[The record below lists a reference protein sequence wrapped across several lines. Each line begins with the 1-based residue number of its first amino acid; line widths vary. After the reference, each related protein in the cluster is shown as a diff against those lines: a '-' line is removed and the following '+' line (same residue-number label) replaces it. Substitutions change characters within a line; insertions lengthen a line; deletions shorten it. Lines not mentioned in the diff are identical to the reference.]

1 LLDVHQGNAGEARR
15 PCPHYKGE
23 AVMSNTRKLWLGLAT
38 LLVVSFGV
46 LLWAGTEIFR
56 TAPPM
61 PEKVLSESGQVVY
74 TRSDMEK
81 GRQVWQSIGGMQ
93 LGSIWGHGGYVAPD
107 WSADWLH
114 RESVALLDM
123 WARAD
128 GGMATYAQLPD
139 EEQAALRSRLKS
151 VMRTNTYDP
160 ASGTITVPDDRA
172 VAMSNVAAHY
182 ESLFGNDPANAPL
195 REAYAMK
202 NDTVPDAAHRRAL
215 TSFFWWTAWAAGT
228 ERPREAGDGIV
239 PTRSG
244 VVDKQV
250 TYTNNWP
257 SEPLIDNT
265 PAPSMWVWSAFS
277 VLFLLAGIAL
287 LGWWHARQAH
297 EEPHQLPASDPL
309 AALRITPSMR
319 ATAKYFWVVL
329 ALFVVQ
335 ILLGAITAHYQIEGQ
350 EAYGYA
356 LSDVLPYSITR
367 TWHTQ
372 LAVLWIAVAWLGTG
386 LYIAPAMS
394 GHEPKFQRLGV
405 NFLWVCLL
413 LIVVGSFAGQWLA
426 VMQKLGLEHN
436 FWWGHQGWE
445 YADMGRFWQWF
456 LFVGLLLWLTLVG
469 RALWPVLRG
478 PATGARSIVG
488 LLFLSTVC
496 IGLFFASALMWGEH
510 THISEVEYWR
520 WWLVH
525 LWVEGFFEVFATA
538 VMALIFTRLGL
549 IKETVAS
556 VAVLFATIVFM
567 SGGVL
572 GTLHHLYFVGT
583 PTAVVAL
590 GASFSALEVVPLAY
604 IGFEAYHTYKLGK
617 ATPWMARYRWPIMFF
632 IAVSFWNLVGAGL
645 FGFLINP
652 PLSLY
657 FMQGLNLTPLH
668 GHTALFGV
676 YGMLGIALLLF
687 ALRGL
692 RGQMVWDTRA
702 LKVSFWCLNIGLAL
716 MALLT
721 LLPLG
726 TMQLLA
732 AIEHGYAYARSAE
745 FMQKPIVDMLIWMRV
760 PGDTIFSVGA
770 LALCWFVLRLWIA
783 PTRDTVPGGSTERE

>member
-1 LLDVHQGNAGEARR
+1 
-15 PCPHYKGE
+15 
-23 AVMSNTRKLWLGLAT
+23 MSATRKLWLGLAVLLT
-38 LLVVSFGV
+38 LSFGV

-61 PEKVLSESGQVVY
+61 PEKVLSESGQVIY
-74 TRSDMEK
+74 TRADMEQ
-81 GRQVWQSIGGMQ
+81 GRQVWQSMGGMQ

-114 RESVALLDM
+114 RESVSLLDL

-128 GGMATYAQLPD
+128 GGMATYAQLP
-139 EEQAALRSRLKS
+139 EEQQAALRARLKQ
-151 VMRTNTYDP
+151 VMRTNTYD
-160 ASGTITVPDDRA
+160 AATGTITLPDDRA
-172 VAMSNVAAHY
+172 LALSNVAAHY
-182 ESLFGNDPANAPL
+182 ESLFGNDPATATL

-202 NDTVPDAAHRRAL
+202 NDTVPDASHRRAL
-215 TSFFWWTAWAAGT
+215 TAFFWWTAWAAGT
-228 ERPREAGDGIV
+228 ERPLEPGDAMV
-239 PTRSG
+239 PSKTG
-244 VVDKQV
+244 VVGKQV

-265 PAPSMWVWSAFS
+265 PAPAMWVWSSFS
-277 VLFLLAGIAL
+277 VLFLIAGIGL

-297 EEPHQLPASDPL
+297 EEPLQLPASDPL
-309 AALRITPSMR
+309 AAIRITPSMR

-335 ILLGAITAHYQIEGQ
+335 ILLGAITAHYQVEGQ
-350 EAYGYA
+350 QAYGFA

-405 NFLWVCLL
+405 NFLWTCLL

-436 FWWGHQGWE
+436 FWWGHQGGE

-478 PATGARSIVG
+478 PATGTRSIVG

-549 IKETVAS
+549 IKDTVAS

-668 GHTALFGV
+668 GPTALFGV

-702 LKVSFWCLNIGLAL
+702 LQVSFWCLNIGLAL
-716 MALLT
+716 MAVLT

-745 FMQKPIVDMLIWMRV
+745 FMQKPIVEMLVWMRV

-783 PTRDTVPGGSTERE
+783 PRRDPAFSGSAEHE

>member
-1 LLDVHQGNAGEARR
+1 MNT
-15 PCPHYKGE
+15 
-23 AVMSNTRKLWLGLAT
+23 TRKLWLGLAA
-38 LLVVSFGV
+38 LLLASFAV
-46 LLWAGTEIFR
+46 LLWAGGEIFR
-56 TAPPM
+56 AAPPM
-61 PEKVLSESGQVVY
+61 PERVVSETGQTIY
-74 TRSDMEK
+74 TRDDIER
-81 GRQVWQSIGGMQ
+81 GRQVWQSMGGMQ

-114 RESVALLDM
+114 REATAVLDL
-123 WARAD
+123 WARAED
-128 GGMATYAQLPD
+128 APSY
-139 EEQAALRSRLKS
+139 AALPAERQGALRGRLQA
-151 VMRTNTYDP
+151 MFRANGYD
-160 ASGTITVPDDRA
+160 AGTGTITLPRDRV
-172 VAMSNVAAHY
+172 VALSNVAAHY
-182 ESLFGNDPANAPL
+182 ESLFGNDPSTAEL

-202 NDTVPDAAHRRAL
+202 DDTVPDPGHRRAL
-215 TSFFWWTAWAAGT
+215 TGFFWWTAWAAGT
-228 ERPREAGDGIV
+228 QRPDA
-239 PTRSG
+239 
-244 VVDKQV
+244 KV

-257 SEPLIDNT
+257 SEPLLGNT
-265 PAPSMWVWSAFS
+265 PPPSMWVWSAFS
-277 VLFLLAGIAL
+277 VLFLIAGIGL
-287 LGWWHARQAH
+287 LGWHHARTHARG
-297 EEPHQLPASDPL
+297 EAPHLIPSTDPM
-309 AALRITPSMR
+309 ATLRITPSMR

-329 ALFVVQ
+329 ALFLVQ
-335 ILLGAITAHYQIEGQ
+335 ILLGAMTAHYQVEGQ
-350 EAYGYA
+350 QAYGFN
-356 LSDVLPYSITR
+356 LSNVLPYSITR

-386 LYIAPAMS
+386 LYIAPALS

-405 NFLWVCLL
+405 NVLWGCLL
-413 LIVVGSFAGQWLA
+413 VIVVGAFAGQWLA

-456 LFVGLLLWLTLVG
+456 LFAGLLIWLTLVG

-478 PATGARSIVG
+478 PATDTKAIVG

-496 IGLFFASALMWGEH
+496 IGLFFGAALMWGEH

-549 IKETVAS
+549 IEAKSATT
-556 VAVLFATIVFM
+556 AVLFATIVFM
-567 SGGVL
+567 AGGVL

-604 IGFEAYHTYKLGK
+604 IGFEAYHTYKLGN
-617 ATPWMARYRWPIMFF
+617 ATPWMARYRWPILFF

-687 ALRGL
+687 CLRGL
-692 RGQMVWDTRA
+692 RGQMHWDTRA
-702 LKVSFWCLNIGLAL
+702 LKVAFWCFNIGLAL

-745 FMQKPIVDMLIWMRV
+745 FMQQPIVDLLVWMRV

-770 LALCWFVLRLWIA
+770 LALCWFVFRLWVA
-783 PTRDTVPGGSTERE
+783 PKRAVPAAGAAETER

>member
-1 LLDVHQGNAGEARR
+1 MGN
-15 PCPHYKGE
+15 Y
-23 AVMSNTRKLWLGLAT
+23 RKLWIGLAV
-38 LLVVSFGV
+38 LLVSSFAV
-46 LLWAGTEIFR
+46 LLWAGGEIFR
-56 TAPPM
+56 AAPPV
-61 PEKVLSESGQVVY
+61 PEQVVATDGSVIY
-74 TRSDMEK
+74 TRADIER

-114 RESVALLDM
+114 REAVAILDA
-123 WARAD
+123 WARE
-128 GGMATYAQLPD
+128 GGA
-139 EEQAALRSRLKS
+139 ESWAALGSAERSQLQGRLQEM
-151 VMRTNTYDP
+151 MRTNTYDP
-160 ASGTITVPDDRA
+160 ATGTVTLDADR
-172 VAMSNVAAHY
+172 VAAVREVGAHY
-182 ESLFGNDPANAPL
+182 VSLFGNEPETAEL

-202 NDTVPDAAHRRAL
+202 NDTVATAELRQAM
-215 TSFFWWTAWAAGT
+215 TAFFWWTAWAATT
-228 ERPREAGDGIV
+228 ERPSEPGDDLV
-239 PTRSG
+239 PDKAG
-244 VVDKQV
+244 VVPQQV

-257 SEPLIDNT
+257 SEPLVGNR
-265 PAPSMWVWSAFS
+265 PAAPLWVWSAFS
-277 VLFLLAGIAL
+277 VLFLIAGIGL
-287 LGWWHARQAH
+287 LGWYHAREH
-297 EEPHQLPASDPL
+297 DSEERGHAIPASDPF
-309 AALRITPSMR
+309 ALTRLTPSMR
-319 ATAKYFWVVL
+319 AVAKYFWLVL
-329 ALFVVQ
+329 ALFLVQ
-335 ILLGAITAHYQIEGQ
+335 ILLGAITAHYQVEGQ
-350 EAYGYA
+350 QAYGFA
-356 LSDVLPYSITR
+356 LSEVLPYSLSR

-386 LYIAPAMS
+386 LYIAPMLS
-394 GHEPKFQRLGV
+394 GHEPKFQRFGV
-405 NFLWVCLL
+405 NFLFVSLII
-413 LIVVGSFAGQWLA
+413 IVVGSFAGQWLA

-445 YADMGRFWQWF
+445 YADMGRFWQWY
-456 LFVGLLLWLTLVG
+456 LFVGLLLWVALVG
-469 RALWPVLRG
+469 RALWPVLRDR
-478 PATGARSIVG
+478 TNEIRHIVG
-488 LLFLSTVC
+488 LLFLATTA

-549 IKETVAS
+549 IKVSVAT
-556 VAVLFATIVFM
+556 VAVLFATIIFM

-583 PTAVVAL
+583 PTSVVAL

-604 IGFEAYHTYKLGK
+604 IGFEAYQTWKYGK
-617 ATPWMARYRWPIMFF
+617 ATPWMARYRWPVLFF

-657 FMQGLNLTPLH
+657 YMQGLNLTPLH

-676 YGMLGIALLLF
+676 YGMLGIALVLF
-687 ALRGL
+687 CLRGL
-692 RGQMVWDTRA
+692 RGQMLWDTAA
-702 LKVSFWCLNIGLAL
+702 LRLSFWALNIGLAL

-745 FMQKPIVDMLIWMRV
+745 FMQQPIVDLLVWMRV
-760 PGDTIFSVGA
+760 PGDTIFSIGA
-770 LALCWFVLRLWIA
+770 VSLAWFVLRLWVA
-783 PTRDTVPGGSTERE
+783 PRRDPVLGIEAEETR

>member
-1 LLDVHQGNAGEARR
+1 MG
-15 PCPHYKGE
+15 K
-23 AVMSNTRKLWLGLAT
+23 TRNLWLGLAA
-38 LLVVSFGV
+38 LLVVSFSV
-46 LLWAGTEIFR
+46 LLWAGGEIFR
-56 TAPPM
+56 AAPPV
-61 PEKVLSESGQVVY
+61 PERVATPDGTTLY
-74 TRSDMEK
+74 TRADIER
-81 GRQVWQSIGGMQ
+81 GRQVWQSMGGMQ

-114 RESVALLDM
+114 REAIGVLDL
-123 WARAD
+123 WARAE
-128 GGMATYAQLPD
+128 GGAASYEALPA
-139 EEQAALRSRLKS
+139 EMQGALRARLQAS
-151 VMRTNTYDP
+151 MRRNTYD
-160 ASGTITVPDDRA
+160 ASTKTITVDRDRA
-172 VAMSNVAAHY
+172 LAMSNVAAHY
-182 ESLFGNDPANAPL
+182 VSLFGNDPATHSL
-195 REAYAMK
+195 RESYAMK
-202 NDTVPDAAHRRAL
+202 EDTVPDAGHRQAL
-215 TSFFWWTAWAAGT
+215 TAFFWWTAWAAAT
-228 ERPREAGDGIV
+228 ERPQAAGDTG
-239 PTRSG
+239 
-244 VVDKQV
+244 KAV

-257 SEPLIDNT
+257 SEPLIGNT
-265 PAPSMWVWSAFS
+265 PPAPLWLWSVFS
-277 VLFLLAGIAL
+277 VLFLIAGIAL
-287 LGWWHARQAH
+287 LGWHHARTHGQDEVH
-297 EEPHQLPASDPL
+297 TLPATDPL
-309 AALRITPSMR
+309 ASLRITPSMR

-329 ALFVVQ
+329 ALFLTQ
-335 ILLGAITAHYQIEGQ
+335 ILLGAMTAHFQVEGQ
-350 EAYGYA
+350 QAYGFN
-356 LSDVLPYSITR
+356 LSEVLPYSITR

-386 LYIAPAMS
+386 LYIAPALS
-394 GHEPKFQRLGV
+394 GHEPKFQRFGV
-405 NFLWVCLL
+405 NFLFTCLL
-413 LIVVGSFAGQWLA
+413 IIVVGSFAGQWLA
-426 VMQKLGLEHN
+426 VMQKLGLANN

-456 LFVGLLLWLTLVG
+456 LFIGLLLWLTLVG

-478 PATGARSIVG
+478 PKSDTKAIVG

-538 VMALIFTRLGL
+538 VMALIFAKLGL
-549 IKETVAS
+549 VQTKSAAT
-556 VAVLFATIVFM
+556 AVLFATIVFM
-567 SGGVL
+567 TGGVL

-604 IGFEAYHTYKLGK
+604 IGFEAYHTWKMGK
-617 ATPWMARYRWPIMFF
+617 STPWMARYRWPILFF
-632 IAVSFWNLVGAGL
+632 MAVSFWNLVGAGL

-657 FMQGLNLTPLH
+657 YMQGLNLTPLH

-676 YGMLGIALLLF
+676 YGMLGIALMLF
-687 ALRGL
+687 CMRGL
-692 RGQMVWDTRA
+692 RGQMHWDTRP
-702 LKVSFWCLNIGLAL
+702 LKVAFWSLNIGLAL

-732 AIEHGYAYARSAE
+732 AIDHGYAYARSAE
-745 FMQKPIVDMLIWMRV
+745 FMQQPIVDMLVWMRV

-770 LALCWFVLRLWIA
+770 VALAWFVFRLWVA
-783 PTRDTVPGGSTERE
+783 PRPAIEVEGARAREH